1 MSLIMKYAIFYFK
14 PEPHRYAFHTTHFWL
29 WAKFILWLLKRKGY
43 NEAYIDRNVSDLKL
57 DCIKEYGW
65 EFGEKYDKTCQGIP
79 IGNLEETV
87 KFLEKVEYVKKK
99 LKS

>member
-1 MSLIMKYAIFYFK
+1 MKYVVFYSK
-14 PEPHRYAFHTTHFWL
+14 PKPHCYAFHTTHFWL

-43 NEAYIDRNVSDLKL
+43 SEAYIDQNVSDLKL

-65 EFGEKYDKTCQGIP
+65 KFGEDYDKVCQGIP

-87 KFLEKVEYVKKK
+87 KFLEKVEYVRK
-99 LKS
+99 LNRND